1 MIYQGNAVSVQLLDD
16 GIAELKFDLQG
27 ESVNKFNKETVEDL
41 GKAVDA
47 IKGNNDIKGLVVTS
61 GKSVFIV
68 GADITEFTDMFKL
81 PEDEIAGWCLKSNQ
95 VFNAFEDLDIPKV
108 VAVNGI
114 ALGGGLEMCL
124 AADFRVLSEKAQ
136 VGLPE
141 VKLGLFPG
149 FGGTV
154 RLPRVIGV
162 DNAVEWIAAGGQHR
176 AERGVDR
183 RSGITVCH
191 GQKGYPVQCTLSR
204 GGTELRPRAGGQFSV
219 TNGLCATSEPSG
231 SAEISKSPKMSGAI
245 EASCLRHSTARRL
258 ISTSACSEARI
269 DTKCRQAR

>member
-47 IKGNNDIKGLVVTS
+47 IKGNSDIKGLVVTS

-162 DNAVEWIAAGGQHR
+162 DNAVEWIAAGGQHKADKALKVGVADAVVAHDKVNDAAIDLVKQCLAGKIDFR
-176 AERGVDR
+176 AKRQE
-183 RSGITVCH
+183 
-191 GQKGYPVQCTLSR
+191 KL
-204 GGTELRPRAGGQFSV
+204 
-219 TNGLCATSEPSG
+219 EPLKLPPIG
-231 SAEISKSPKMSGAI
+231 
-245 EASCLRHSTARRL
+245 
-258 ISTSACSEARI
+258 
-269 DTKCRQAR
+269 